1 MKPTADLSILS
12 LITQSTLVVQ
22 LVMLLLAV
30 LSIASWTAI
39 FQKQFSIK
47 RARRETNEFE
57 KQFWGDVFGWKFDT
71 SNPGGYGMTDPTATG
86 IVVGIG
92 EKRGP
97 AGHVTGYVRVADIN
111 ATAAKAVALGGSV
124 IMPRFSAGPDAWLGV
139 IADAEGHV
147 VGISE

>member
-1 MKPTADLSILS
+1 MTEPRVIHFEILGNDQKA
-12 LITQSTLVVQ
+12 LQS
-22 LVMLLLAV
+22 
-30 LSIASWTAI
+30 
-39 FQKQFSIK
+39 
-47 RARRETNEFE
+47 
-57 KQFWGDVFGWKFDT
+57 FWGDLLGLKLDT
-71 SNPGGYGMTDPTATG
+71 SNPGGYGMSDPAQTG
-86 IVVGIG
+86 IVFGIG

-97 AGHVTGYVRVADIN
+97 VGHVTGYVRVADIN

>member
-1 MKPTADLSILS
+1 MTEPRVIHFEILGND
-12 LITQSTLVVQ
+12 
-22 LVMLLLAV
+22 
-30 LSIASWTAI
+30 
-39 FQKQFSIK
+39 QKALQ
-47 RARRETNEFE
+47 A
-57 KQFWGDVFGWKFDT
+57 FWSGVFGWKFDT
-71 SNPGGYGMTDPTATG
+71 SNPGGYGMTDPATTG

-92 EKRGP
+92 DKRGP

-111 ATAAKAVALGGSV
+111 ATAAKAVELGGSV